1 VTIQEFAQKLQEAIH
16 NIPDDDGE
24 PGFAA
29 GVLTTEIVGDT
40 IRMVVDIESDDVNLE
55 VKVKPHP

>member
-1 VTIQEFAQKLQEAIH
+1 MTIQEFAQKLQEAIS

-40 IRMVVDIESDDVNLE
+40 IRMVVDIESSDVNLE
-55 VKVKPHP
+55 VKVAPQI